1 MVHLTYIERHKRYLH
16 GSRLAVIRAWFIW
29 PISFRVTSLAL
40 GQSYDCPSASEV
52 ILKDMGQFTR
62 TDAFGRRTVKGK
74 HRANGLKANNYSMTS
89 SNGKKNLRY
98 LPFVRGIHRSLVD
111 SPHKGRCRGALI
123 FFYLRLNKRLNS
135 WANNRDAGYLRR
147 HRANYDVTVM
157 R

>member
-16 GSRLAVIRAWFIW
+16 GSRLAVVRAWFIW

-74 HRANGLKANNYSMTS
+74 HRANGVKANNYSMTS
-89 SNGKKNLRY
+89 SNGKKICDTCPLWGESTGHWWIP
-98 LPFVRGIHRSLVD
+98 LT
-111 SPHKGRCRGALI
+111 KGGAAELWF

-147 HRANYDVTVM
+147 HRANYDVTVI